1 MQLTMNNDIKYSI
14 DELAQKVNDSID
26 LSDSAD
32 NRQIKSLSVRRIQ
45 DYMTKG
51 LLDKPYGSGKN
62 KWFGD
67 LHFKRLVAL
76 RTLQAE
82 GMSDRALSKVSNT
95 APIVAEENAL
105 QQDALALLSTM
116 GNTNNSSISV
126 QNITG
131 ASSCVNSSVNN
142 TSATALTLSRHY
154 ATTAIGAKGENY
166 STISRP
172 ISKNWIEYPID
183 TEGKVFLKIES
194 GTEFKDTQSMLEQI
208 KSILNIGE

>member
-1 MQLTMNNDIKYSI
+1 MNNDIKYTI
-14 DELAQKVNDSID
+14 EELAKKVNDSIN
-26 LSDSAD
+26 LSDSTD

-51 LLDKPYGSGKN
+51 LLDKPYGSSKN

-67 LHFKRLVAL
+67 LHFKRLIAL

-95 APIVAEENAL
+95 TPTVAEESTL

-131 ASSCVNSSVNN
+131 ASSSVNN

-154 ATTAIGAKGENY
+154 ATSATGAKVENY